1 MKKVSVLLT
10 ASFLTLWLAGCGVGP
25 GTKVTVHVQT
35 DSGERAFP
43 QAVAYRIADG
53 EWAWLSPDKDAN
65 YSFYVPQGKKRYGVA
80 VRCPTSGASLGFG
93 AQEVQGLELTLD
105 DVTDPVVVCRSAG
118 LASPWVSVTAQVDVG
133 AVASAQ
139 GYELITRTGSRP
151 RGNTSGTERLSF
163 HPDPDQDVILL
174 AYSTASI
181 TQFEPDKLLAGRVF
195 RSISPTDGLT
205 LNLSLTSGDALGVAQ
220 VQALPLPAGWSGT
233 YGVGLVTHAGNEV
246 RTADL
251 GGGGRGGGPYKT
263 IPGLTSGDYYT
274 LVARGHHSTGRIDLT
289 LSDRRWLDAGS
300 AADLTADFIDP
311 YQEDY
316 APDTSGELLRFGL
329 DYPGGA
335 DAYGFFVWGSE
346 GKPIM
351 VLVSK
356 AWLEGESSYAMPD
369 LTAVPGFGDVN
380 TKAADYIGWEACAHR
395 SSLSLGELL
404 VLPTEDLVPTVN
416 PGAPLELRSA
426 CAGNS

>member
-1 MKKVSVLLT
+1 MKKASVLLT
-10 ASFLTLWLAGCGVGP
+10 AVLLTVWLAGCGNNP

-65 YSFYVPQGKKRYGVA
+65 YSFYVPQGKERYGVA
-80 VRCPTSGASLGFG
+80 VRCPDTGMSLQLG
-93 AQEVQGLELTLD
+93 AQEVKGLELTLD
-105 DVTDPVVVCRSAG
+105 DATDPVVVCRKGG
-118 LASPWVSVTAQVDVG
+118 LANPRVWVTAQVDVS
-133 AVASAQ
+133 AVAGAM
-139 GYELITRTGSRP
+139 GYEVIARMGGRP
-151 RGNTSGTERLSF
+151 RGNTSGTDYLPFSPE
-163 HPDPDQDVILL
+163 PDQDVILL

-195 RSISPTDGLT
+195 RGISPTDGLT
-205 LNLSLTSGDALGVAQ
+205 LNLSLTSGDAVGAAQ
-220 VQALPLPAGWSGT
+220 VQALPLPAGWSGS
-233 YGVGLVTHAGNEV
+233 YGVGLVTRAGNEV

-263 IPGLTSGDYYT
+263 ISGLAAGDYYT
-274 LVARGHHSTGRIDLT
+274 FRAGGHHSTGTIDLA
-289 LSDRRWLDAGS
+289 LSDRRWLDAAG
-300 AADLTADFIDP
+300 AADLTAEFIEP
-311 YQEDY
+311 YPEDY
-316 APDTSGELLRFGL
+316 APDTSGELLRYGL

-335 DAYGFFVWGSE
+335 DAYGFFVEDSG
-346 GKPIM
+346 GKPIK

-356 AWLEGESSYAMPD
+356 AWLEGESYYTMPD

-380 TKAADYIGWEACAHR
+380 TKATDHTGWEACAYR
-395 SSLSLGELL
+395 SSLSLDELL
-404 VLPTEDLVPTVN
+404 ALPTEDLAPTVN

-426 CAGNS
+426 CAGNN